1 MKQELLAALPHHKD
15 YLQTLQ
21 GETLYIVDWKD
32 ENNGGISFTDYDL
45 GRKAVI
51 LNNPCCLVV
60 CCDKFPENALPIK
73 KGNFSKQCECVVFP
87 EYEEKDN
94 WELFVEMKYAK
105 DIFKARD
112 LRNNYP
118 EKMVYQIV
126 QTLEYF
132 RAKCILPE
140 EKVVY
145 ALVSFP
151 FLENFNAWFD
161 QNLLLDA
168 LVKHHIIVRASNKA
182 KVISKKVLAL

>member
-1 MKQELLAALPHHKD
+1 MKKELLATLPHHKD

-32 ENNGGISFTDYDL
+32 ENNGGISFTDYDM
-45 GRKAVI
+45 GRNAVI
-51 LNNPCCLVV
+51 LSNPEHLAV
-60 CCDKFPENALPIK
+60 CCDKFPENALPVK

-87 EYEEKDN
+87 DNEGDNN

-112 LRNNYP
+112 PRNKYS
-118 EKMVYQIV
+118 EKMLLQIEKTV
-126 QTLEYF
+126 SYF
-132 RAKCILPE
+132 RSHGILPKD
-140 EKVVY
+140 KVVY
-145 ALVSFP
+145 AIASFP

-161 QNLLLDA
+161 QNLLFDA
-168 LVKHHIIVRASNKA
+168 LVNHHIILRATNSA

>member
-1 MKQELLAALPHHKD
+1 
-15 YLQTLQ
+15 
-21 GETLYIVDWKD
+21 
-32 ENNGGISFTDYDL
+32 
-45 GRKAVI
+45 
-51 LNNPCCLVV
+51 
-60 CCDKFPENALPIK
+60 
-73 KGNFSKQCECVVFP
+73 
-87 EYEEKDN
+87 
-94 WELFVEMKYAK
+94 
-105 DIFKARD
+105 
-112 LRNNYP
+112 
-118 EKMVYQIV
+118 MVYQIV
-126 QTLEYF
+126 QTVEYF